1 MSRFGTGQLHTD
13 LGVPS
18 LSLHGLRHKDAEEQ
32 RKEADKT
39 EGPHEPF
46 TTEAF
51 MSAWEDFINA
61 HEKDH
66 LLITAM
72 RSHAPERDGET
83 ATFTLPVENELQI
96 DYVREAMPVLRA
108 FLAERL
114 RNCDI
119 TLRFRVLEG
128 LQSPQTWNEQE
139 VLADIVRRHPDTAAF
154 IKALKLS
161 LT

>member
-18 LSLHGLRHKDAEEQ
+18 LSLHGLRHEDREKK
-32 RKEADKT
+32 KEVSKAD
-39 EGPHEPF
+39 GLHEPF

-51 MSAWEDFINA
+51 MAAWEEFIGS

-72 RSHAPERDGET
+72 RSHTPERDRET

-96 DYVREAMPVLRA
+96 DYVKEAMPELHT
-108 FLAERL
+108 FLGRRL
-114 RNCDI
+114 RNDDI
-119 TLRFRVLEG
+119 ALRFRVLEG

-139 VLADIVRRHPDTAAF
+139 VLADIVRRHPDAAAF
-154 IKALKLS
+154 IKALKLTLS
-161 LT
+161 